1 MSRASRAQARAARQA
16 RNPPPAPVVDDEAP
30 MDVLNG
36 PTSNNDKYRST
47 DEFMA
52 MLQRIGVSRR
62 CMDQLLSDDF
72 DSMEVLVSQY
82 KDDIKEFHTYLK
94 NINKGAMN
102 GDNPTRFSPVVM
114 DRLLAVTHF
123 FIQAAVCFHMLPD
136 LELIDRDRAM
146 ALIEPYRIYI
156 KFKDEEI
163 DDEVIIDLPELK
175 GHENWISFRDKF
187 MSNLS
192 NTPGSNGSP
201 LLYVVDRTERL
212 VTRQGQPLI
221 DTPTVAL
228 DDWDTYHQKMIH
240 FGTHFKRDN
249 SRVWSF
255 LKKSLLGTQPYH
267 HMDHCARQENGRRA
281 WEALRSYYEGED
293 YINKTTQECLTR
305 VRTMYYKGETPRFGF
320 EKFIDKQKECY
331 KRLRDV
337 GYNNGLGVDDASK
350 CSNLKQM
357 ILPEAHLETALSLA
371 RTQGL
376 FNGPFDDLVHF
387 LKAEVDEIS
396 LRRTQL
402 RSNRSHRVSSVG
414 IGRSGRGFQGGRGG
428 RGGRGRGRRQPFSP
442 RSRPLLTRIVDGR
455 RVNSGNYSPEE
466 YRRLTPA
473 QREAVKA
480 LRRQARDEMN
490 AGGAQRDER
499 RAGVSSVT
507 FSPPENTSDGVTH
520 NEPSEGSLGR
530 ESGVS
535 SVTAPSGSVGSY
547 LGSRRNHRNSPS
559 SSA

>member
-30 MDVLNG
+30 MDVMDG
-36 PTSNNDKYRST
+36 PTSNGDKYRST

-62 CMDQLLSDDF
+62 CMDQRLSDNF

-192 NTPGSNGSP
+192 NTPGSNGTP

-249 SRVWSF
+249 SRVW
-255 LKKSLLGTQPYH
+255 
-267 HMDHCARQENGRRA
+267 
-281 WEALRSYYEGED
+281 
-293 YINKTTQECLTR
+293 
-305 VRTMYYKGETPRFGF
+305 
-320 EKFIDKQKECY
+320 
-331 KRLRDV
+331 
-337 GYNNGLGVDDASK
+337 
-350 CSNLKQM
+350 
-357 ILPEAHLETALSLA
+357 
-371 RTQGL
+371 
-376 FNGPFDDLVHF
+376 
-387 LKAEVDEIS
+387 
-396 LRRTQL
+396 
-402 RSNRSHRVSSVG
+402 
-414 IGRSGRGFQGGRGG
+414 
-428 RGGRGRGRRQPFSP
+428 
-442 RSRPLLTRIVDGR
+442 
-455 RVNSGNYSPEE
+455 
-466 YRRLTPA
+466 
-473 QREAVKA
+473 
-480 LRRQARDEMN
+480 
-490 AGGAQRDER
+490 
-499 RAGVSSVT
+499 
-507 FSPPENTSDGVTH
+507 
-520 NEPSEGSLGR
+520 
-530 ESGVS
+530 
-535 SVTAPSGSVGSY
+535 
-547 LGSRRNHRNSPS
+547 
-559 SSA
+559 